1 MNTKGIFSKESD
13 EWTTPKDL
21 FYKLHHQYHFTLD
34 PCCTNENAL
43 CLKHY
48 TKAENGLLQSWKN
61 ETVFCNPPYSE
72 VKKWVKKASEEK
84 ADTIM
89 LIPARTDTKWF
100 HEFIYQNPNVTILFL
115 KGRLKFGDAKNS
127 APFPSML
134 VGFWNKEEYEL

>member
-21 FYKLHHQYHFTLD
+21 FYRLHHQYHFTLD
-34 PCCTNENAL
+34 PCSTHENAL

-48 TKAENGLLQSWKN
+48 TKEENGLLQSWKN

-89 LIPARTDTKWF
+89 LVPARTDTKWF
-100 HEFIYQNPNVTILFL
+100 HEFIYHNPNVTIAFL
-115 KGRLKFGDAKNS
+115 K
-127 APFPSML
+127 
-134 VGFWNKEEYEL
+134 